1 MGREFGARD
10 DGCLYQPPRANAA
23 GRTSTLGGES
33 GVINPRQSQ
42 FQTNHAQPSHSTN
55 EQTGNVICDVYLVTD
70 QTQPLK
76 SGHSPSKLNQDSFVC
91 FLSQSSKADVLMSLV
106 AYLKCPEPLFLPTP

>member
-1 MGREFGARD
+1 MHCVEIERVVRESRESKGKERVGRGREFGASD

-23 GRTSTLGGES
+23 GRTSTFGES

-42 FQTNHAQPSHSTN
+42 SQFQTNHAQSSYSTN
-55 EQTGNVICDVYLVTD
+55 EQTGNVICDVYLATD

-76 SGHSPSKLNQDSFVC
+76 SGHSSSKLNQECFV
-91 FLSQSSKADVLMSLV
+91 
-106 AYLKCPEPLFLPTP
+106 